1 MLSPD
6 QKASAV
12 NLKEVSTNSV
22 ARVIVLDTIENTFD
36 GNLFEIQQTLLKLQE
51 ILAKLQSP
59 EGQILVQILFNQYL
73 GVEESDEADERV
85 LDACPECIELED
97 LHNQLINLLRVVCAT
112 VVKPD

>member
-6 QKASAV
+6 QEVSSV
-12 NLKEVSTNSV
+12 DLKEVSTNSV
-22 ARVIVLDTIENTFD
+22 ARVIILDTIENTFD
-36 GNLFEIQQTLLKLQE
+36 NNLFEIQQTLLKLQE
-51 ILAKLQSP
+51 TLAKLQGP

-97 LHNQLINLLRVVCAT
+97 LHNRLINLLQVVCAT
-112 VVKPD
+112 VTKPD